1 MDGGGGRN
9 GGREKKDR
17 GLLPREGRMED
28 KEGKRDGRR
37 VTEMHRDH
45 EATGRKQEFDE
56 REKRRGEGEVKIKRD
71 RRGEGNTARRLKGVY
86 ACIVI

>member
-28 KEGKRDGRR
+28 KEGERDGRR
-37 VTEMHRDH
+37 VTEMCRDH
-45 EATGRKQEFDE
+45 EATRRKQSLMNE
-56 REKRRGEGEVKIKRD
+56 REDEE
-71 RRGEGNTARRLKGVY
+71 KGK
-86 ACIVI
+86 

>member
-37 VTEMHRDH
+37 VTERYRDH
-45 EATGRKQEFDE
+45 EATRRKQ
-56 REKRRGEGEVKIKRD
+56 I
-71 RRGEGNTARRLKGVY
+71 N
-86 ACIVI
+86 